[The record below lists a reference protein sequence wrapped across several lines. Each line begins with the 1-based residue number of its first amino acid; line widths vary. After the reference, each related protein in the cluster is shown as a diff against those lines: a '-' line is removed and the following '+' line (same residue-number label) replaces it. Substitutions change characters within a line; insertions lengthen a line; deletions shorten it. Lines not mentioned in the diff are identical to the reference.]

1 MLNSRIAAKIF
12 PLVALTAGVLAVAPQ
27 IVKADGLPGFTLFS
41 GVDPGDRLS
50 YNLSSDNRR
59 DISRYNLKI
68 PGNKIHRLG
77 VTQFQITY
85 PNYYKGEF
93 DEKAV
98 EVFVGE
104 KAIPVKAVKWE
115 RDRQSLQIDVAER
128 IKTEQEIGIVL
139 KNVKNPDSPGMFYFN
154 CQAKSSAEFPIAR
167 YVGTWILDI
176 N

>member
-1 MLNSRIAAKIF
+1 MLTSRIAAKIL
-12 PLVALTAGVLAVAPQ
+12 PILALIAGFITIAPQ

-41 GVDPGDRLS
+41 GVESGDSLT

-59 DISRYNLKI
+59 DIARYRLKI
-68 PGNKIHRLG
+68 PGTKIHKLG
-77 VTQFQITY
+77 ATQFQITY
-85 PNYYKGEF
+85 PKYYLGQF

-115 RDRQSLQIDVAER
+115 RDRQLLQIDVAER
-128 IKTEQEIGIVL
+128 IKTEEEIQLVL
-139 KNVKNPDSPGMFYFN
+139 NNVKNPDSPGMFYFN